1 MSNTKIQK
9 YKKRIEMKSLLNI
22 QIEMNTLGKNEPV
35 ILAKAF
41 YQWSSCTLTA
51 FQLVKKIVDSEI
63 YSTDISDPV
72 EKAIRLLESTGAGLA
87 STEFSEKY
95 DEQNY
100 NPSTSENAGVIIIS
114 EKGLQVEQDWEEL
127 IVSINISTGVI
138 DMGGVFYVEE
148 DLYELDPEEEIQNLT
163 YSTYS
168 HFNDFQKLY
177 AEIQENKNIRLF
189 RDIMGNE
196 ILSVVE

>member
-177 AEIQENKNIRLF
+177 AEIQENKNITLF

>member
-22 QIEMNTLGKNEPV
+22 QIEMNTLGKNEPI

-51 FQLVKKIVDSEI
+51 FQLVNKLVDSKI

-87 STEFSEKY
+87 ATEFSEKY
-95 DEQNY
+95 DEKNY
-100 NPSTSENAGVIIIS
+100 NKSTSENAGVIIIS

-196 ILSVVE
+196 ILSKVE

>member
-1 MSNTKIQK
+1 M
-9 YKKRIEMKSLLNI
+9 ESLLNI
-22 QIEMNTLGKNEPV
+22 QIEMNTLGKNEPT

-41 YQWSSCTLTA
+41 YRWSSCTLTA
-51 FQLVKKIVDSEI
+51 FQLVNKIVDSEI

-95 DEQNY
+95 DEKNY
-100 NPSTSENAGVIIIS
+100 NKSTSGNAGVIIIS
-114 EKGLQVEQDWEEL
+114 EKGLQIEQVWEEL

-138 DMGGVFYVEE
+138 DMGGVFYVE
-148 DLYELDPEEEIQNLT
+148 ELDPEEEIQNLT

-177 AEIQENKNIRLF
+177 AEIQANKNIRLF

>member
-1 MSNTKIQK
+1 M
-9 YKKRIEMKSLLNI
+9 ESLLNI
-22 QIEMNTLGKNEPV
+22 QIEMNTLGKNEPT

-41 YQWSSCTLTA
+41 YRWSSCTLTA
-51 FQLVKKIVDSEI
+51 FQLVNKIVDSEI

-95 DEQNY
+95 DEKNY
-100 NPSTSENAGVIIIS
+100 NKSTSGNAGVIIIS
-114 EKGLQVEQDWEEL
+114 EKGLQIEQVWEEL

-138 DMGGVFYVEE
+138 DMGGVFYVE
-148 DLYELDPEEEIQNLT
+148 ELDPEEEIQNLT

>member
-1 MSNTKIQK
+1 
-9 YKKRIEMKSLLNI
+9 MKSLLNI
-22 QIEMNTLGKNEPV
+22 QIEMNNIGKNEPV

-41 YQWSSCTLTA
+41 YHWATCTLTA
-51 FQLVKKIVDSEI
+51 FQLVNKLVDSEI
-63 YSTDISDPV
+63 YSADISDPV

-95 DEQNY
+95 DEKNY
-100 NPSTSENAGVIIIS
+100 NEATSGNAGVIIIS
-114 EKGLQVEQDWEEL
+114 EKGLKLERGWEEF
-127 IVSINISTGVI
+127 IVGINISTGVI
-138 DMGGVFYVEE
+138 DMGGVFYVEAS
-148 DLYELDPEEEIQNLT
+148 LCELDLEEEIQNLT

-168 HFNDFQKLY
+168 HVNDFQKLY

>member
-1 MSNTKIQK
+1 
-9 YKKRIEMKSLLNI
+9 MKSLLNI

-41 YQWSSCTLTA
+41 YHWSSCTLTA
-51 FQLVKKIVDSEI
+51 FQLVNKIVDSEI

-87 STEFSEKY
+87 ATEFSEKY
-95 DEQNY
+95 DEKNY
-100 NPSTSENAGVIIIS
+100 NKSTSENAGVIIIS

-138 DMGGVFYVEE
+138 DMGGIMNATDAIEFMLAGASAIQVGTANFVDPTVSVKIVDGINEY
-148 DLYELDPEEEIQNLT
+148 LDRHGFESVKDIIGALEI
-163 YSTYS
+163 
-168 HFNDFQKLY
+168 
-177 AEIQENKNIRLF
+177 
-189 RDIMGNE
+189 
-196 ILSVVE
+196 

>member
-1 MSNTKIQK
+1 
-9 YKKRIEMKSLLNI
+9 MKSLLNI
-22 QIEMNTLGKNEPV
+22 QIEMNTVGKNKPT

-51 FQLVKKIVDSEI
+51 FQLVNKLVDSKI

-95 DEQNY
+95 DEKNY
-100 NPSTSENAGVIIIS
+100 NPSTSGNAGVIIIS
-114 EKGLQVEQDWEEL
+114 EKGLQAEQVCEEL

-138 DMGGVFYVEE
+138 DMGGVFYVE
-148 DLYELDPEEEIQNLT
+148 ELDPEEEIQNLT

-196 ILSVVE
+196 ILSKVE

>member
-1 MSNTKIQK
+1 
-9 YKKRIEMKSLLNI
+9 MKSLLNI
-22 QIEMNTLGKNEPV
+22 QIEMNTLGKNEPI

-51 FQLVKKIVDSEI
+51 FQLVNKLVDSEI

-87 STEFSEKY
+87 ATEFSEKY
-95 DEQNY
+95 DEKNY
-100 NPSTSENAGVIIIS
+100 NKSTSENAGVIIIS

-138 DMGGVFYVEE
+138 DMGGVFYVE
-148 DLYELDPEEEIQNLT
+148 DLDELDPDEEIQNLT

-177 AEIQENKNIRLF
+177 AEIQENKNIILF

>member
-1 MSNTKIQK
+1 
-9 YKKRIEMKSLLNI
+9 MKSLLNI
-22 QIEMNTLGKNEPV
+22 QIEMNTLGKNEPT

-41 YQWSSCTLTA
+41 YEWSAKAFYEWSSCTLIA
-51 FQLVKKIVDSEI
+51 FQLVNQIVASGI
-63 YSTDISDPV
+63 YSADISDPV

-87 STEFSEKY
+87 ATEFSEKY

-138 DMGGVFYVEE
+138 DMGGVFYVE

>member
-1 MSNTKIQK
+1 
-9 YKKRIEMKSLLNI
+9 MKSLLNI
-22 QIEMNTLGKNEPV
+22 QIEMNTLGKNEPT

-41 YQWSSCTLTA
+41 YEWSSCTLTA
-51 FQLVKKIVDSEI
+51 FQLVNQIVASGI
-63 YSTDISDPV
+63 YSADISDPV

-138 DMGGVFYVEE
+138 DMGGVFYVEA

-196 ILSVVE
+196 ILSVVD

>member
-1 MSNTKIQK
+1 
-9 YKKRIEMKSLLNI
+9 MKSLLNI
-22 QIEMNTLGKNEPV
+22 QIEMNTLGKNEPT

-41 YQWSSCTLTA
+41 YRWSSCTLTA
-51 FQLVKKIVDSEI
+51 FQLVNKIVDSEI

-95 DEQNY
+95 DEKNY
-100 NPSTSENAGVIIIS
+100 NKSTSGNAGVIIIS
-114 EKGLQVEQDWEEL
+114 EKGLQIEQVWEEL

-148 DLYELDPEEEIQNLT
+148 DLEELDPEEEIQNLT

>member
-1 MSNTKIQK
+1 
-9 YKKRIEMKSLLNI
+9 MKSLLNI
-22 QIEMNTLGKNEPV
+22 QIEMNTLGKNKPI

-51 FQLVKKIVDSEI
+51 FQLVNKLVDSKI

-87 STEFSEKY
+87 ATEFSEKY
-95 DEQNY
+95 DEKNY
-100 NPSTSENAGVIIIS
+100 NKSTSENAGVIIIS

-138 DMGGVFYVEE
+138 DMGGVFYVE
-148 DLYELDPEEEIQNLT
+148 DLDELDPEEEIQNLT

-196 ILSVVE
+196 ILSKVE

>member
-1 MSNTKIQK
+1 M
-9 YKKRIEMKSLLNI
+9 ESLLNI
-22 QIEMNTLGKNEPV
+22 QIEMNTLGKNEPT

-41 YQWSSCTLTA
+41 YRWSSCTLTA
-51 FQLVKKIVDSEI
+51 FQLVNQIVASGI

-95 DEQNY
+95 DEKNY
-100 NPSTSENAGVIIIS
+100 NKSTSGNAGVIIIS
-114 EKGLQVEQDWEEL
+114 EKGLQIEQVWEEL

-138 DMGGVFYVEE
+138 DMGGVFYVE
-148 DLYELDPEEEIQNLT
+148 ELDPEEEIQNLT

-177 AEIQENKNIRLF
+177 AEVQENKNIRLF

>member
-1 MSNTKIQK
+1 
-9 YKKRIEMKSLLNI
+9 MKSLLNI
-22 QIEMNTLGKNEPV
+22 QIEMNTLGKNEPT

-41 YQWSSCTLTA
+41 YHWASCTLTA
-51 FQLVKKIVDSEI
+51 FQLVNKLVDSEI
-63 YSTDISDPV
+63 YSADISDPV

-87 STEFSEKY
+87 ATEFSEKY
-95 DEQNY
+95 DEKNY
-100 NPSTSENAGVIIIS
+100 NKSTSENAGVIIIS
-114 EKGLQVEQDWEEL
+114 EKGLQAEQDWEEL

-148 DLYELDPEEEIQNLT
+148 DLDELDPEEEIQNLT

>member
-1 MSNTKIQK
+1 
-9 YKKRIEMKSLLNI
+9 MKSLLNI
-22 QIEMNTLGKNEPV
+22 QIEMNTLGKNEPT

-41 YQWSSCTLTA
+41 YEWSSCTLTA
-51 FQLVKKIVDSEI
+51 FQLVNKLVDSKI

-87 STEFSEKY
+87 ATEFSEKY
-95 DEQNY
+95 DEKNY
-100 NPSTSENAGVIIIS
+100 NKSTSENAGVIIIS

>member
-1 MSNTKIQK
+1 
-9 YKKRIEMKSLLNI
+9 MKTLLNI
-22 QIEMNTLGKNEPV
+22 QIEMNTVGKNKPT

-51 FQLVKKIVDSEI
+51 FQLVNKLVDSKI

-95 DEQNY
+95 DEKNY
-100 NPSTSENAGVIIIS
+100 NPSTSGNAGVIIIS
-114 EKGLQVEQDWEEL
+114 EKGLQAEQVCEEL

-138 DMGGVFYVEE
+138 DMGGVFYVE
-148 DLYELDPEEEIQNLT
+148 ELDPEEEIQNLT

-196 ILSVVE
+196 ILSKVE